1 MSDPVARIYDH
12 WAPYQW
18 GRLDVRRAEL
28 HIHLKTL
35 EVYLPP
41 GSRVLD
47 VGAGPGRYAIELAR
61 RGHRVTA
68 GDLSPRQVEIARERI
83 AEAGAGNAIEEAGVL
98 DARHLGR
105 FADAAF
111 DAVLALGPFYHLK
124 SEEERQR
131 AAAEAARVLRPGG
144 LLFAAFM
151 PRPFWLSQALADF
164 ARQPVD
170 GGPPALPFVEHLE
183 AFWESGRLTRLKSDQ
198 LKQSWFCHLAEIEP
212 LFAGAGVRKV
222 CLVASSGVAA
232 AWSQAHWDSLAKRG
246 EEAVGRVFD
255 LLAKTA
261 SEPGILAMSDQV
273 LFVGRKEAL

>member
-12 WAPYQW
+12 WATYQW

-28 HIHLKTL
+28 QIHLRTL
-35 EVYLPP
+35 EEHLPP

-83 AEAGAGNAIEEAGVL
+83 AEAGEEIEEAGVL
-98 DARHLGR
+98 DARDLGR

-124 SEEERQR
+124 SEKERQR
-131 AAAEAARVLRPGG
+131 AATEAARVLRPEG
-144 LLFAAFM
+144 LLFATFM

-212 LFAGAGVRKV
+212 LFASVGVLPVR
-222 CLVASSGVAA
+222 LVASSSVAA

-246 EEAVGRVFD
+246 PEVVLRVLD

>member
-12 WAPYQW
+12 WATWQW
-18 GRLDVRRAEL
+18 GRLDARRAEL

-35 EVYLPP
+35 EEHLPP
-41 GSRVLD
+41 ESRVLD
-47 VGAGPGRYAIELAR
+47 VGAGPGRYAIKLAR

-83 AEAGAGNAIEEAGVL
+83 AQAGEEIEEAGVL
-98 DARHLGR
+98 DVRDLGR

-151 PRPFWLSQALADF
+151 PRPFWLSQALAGF

-198 LKQSWFCHLAEIEP
+198 LKQSWFCHLPQIEP

-222 CLVASSGVAA
+222 RLVASSGVAA
-232 AWSQAHWDSLAKRG
+232 AWSQSHWDSLAKRG
-246 EEAVGRVFD
+246 PEVVERVLD

-273 LFVGRKEAL
+273 LFVGRKEAP